1 MDEILKNIPAVAV
14 AVIGI
19 ACIGAT
25 ELINRISAN
34 DVEGATKIVIS
45 SIVGVLMSFAFPGLN
60 WYYGLILGL
69 AGSGLITGLSK
80 INGVQ
85 IANQTN
91 SELTS
96 NDKSE
101 KQHNSN
107 DTAVKESSDGK
118 SKDID

>member
-1 MDEILKNIPAVAV
+1 MDEILKNVPAVAV
-14 AVIGI
+14 AVISI

-69 AGSGLITGLSK
+69 AGSGVITGLSK

-101 KQHNSN
+101 KKDNTN
-107 DTAVKESSDGK
+107 DTAIKESADGK
-118 SKDID
+118 SKAID